1 MVAGSVSSR
10 SRDRRTL
17 YDVYSQYFLPEVVVM
32 LTVGEE
38 GVGTLTQS
46 GMHRS

>member
-1 MVAGSVSSR
+1 MVAGYVSSR
-10 SRDRRTL
+10 SRHRRTL